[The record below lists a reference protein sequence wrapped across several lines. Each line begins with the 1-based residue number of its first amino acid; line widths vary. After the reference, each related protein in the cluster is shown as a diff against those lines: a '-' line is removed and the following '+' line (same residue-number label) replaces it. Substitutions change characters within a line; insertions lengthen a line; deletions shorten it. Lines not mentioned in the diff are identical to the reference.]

1 MILYPIAYMVFAV
14 LYCLFGTIL
23 YVVGPLVLA
32 VMPSMG
38 LGGLARRYATNLI
51 VFAGW
56 GLIYGVFCRLMMAI
70 NIDSMTAI
78 NSAGSFAGALTGA
91 SAEVLL
97 AAASILFSVC
107 ILLIPFLAKRIVEG
121 DLGSASLLVLVSA
134 SLPSI

>member
-1 MILYPIAYMVFAV
+1 M
-14 LYCLFGTIL
+14 LFR
-23 YVVGPLVLA
+23 
-32 VMPSMG
+32 S
-38 LGGLARRYATNLI
+38 
-51 VFAGW
+51 
-56 GLIYGVFCRLMMAI
+56 
-70 NIDSMTAI
+70 DSMTAI